1 MKACPFCAEEI
12 QDEAIVCKHCGRDLN
27 APQPA
32 SLAAQKAKLDQV
44 VKKYVEYG
52 YSLVSRLETV
62 VTLERRAAAQA
73 LQIISLALIMWPLA
87 IVYALPGTRKLYR
100 VQLAVNDQG
109 DVEELGGTIDRVPAR
124 PGARPQDLDHRV
136 DRHRR
141 AFGLCDRLVHRQA
154 VISRATWRDPPCR
167 ALCIHYLI
175 GRAHAYHQGSESEHR
190 AARVL
195 ATCAMDHPAG
205 DSALFPSG
213 RLWRLGDPGEPCW
226 LRDLPR
232 HGCGDA
238 GGQVCDNRPQRVAV
252 HTNSGPRHEY
262 AG

>member
-1 MKACPFCAEEI
+1 MKVCPFCAEEI

-109 DVEELGGTIDRVPAR
+109 DVEELGGTIDQFQRDRERGRKTWTIVLIVTVALLACVIVSSIAR
-124 PGARPQDLDHRV
+124 Q
-136 DRHRR
+136 
-141 AFGLCDRLVHRQA
+141 
-154 VISRATWRDPPCR
+154 
-167 ALCIHYLI
+167 
-175 GRAHAYHQGSESEHR
+175 
-190 AARVL
+190 
-195 ATCAMDHPAG
+195 
-205 DSALFPSG
+205 
-213 RLWRLGDPGEPCW
+213 
-226 LRDLPR
+226 
-232 HGCGDA
+232 
-238 GGQVCDNRPQRVAV
+238 
-252 HTNSGPRHEY
+252 
-262 AG
+262 